1 MEKSRLLNLVQ
12 NAFFHKIT
20 VGGGWE
26 GGVNELKVLE
36 PQLIHA
42 IKVSG

>member
-20 VGGGWE
+20 VGGVG

>member
-1 MEKSRLLNLVQ
+1 MEKSILLNLVQ
-12 NAFFHKIT
+12 NAFFHKIIVG
-20 VGGGWE
+20 VGG

-42 IKVSG
+42 IKVSR